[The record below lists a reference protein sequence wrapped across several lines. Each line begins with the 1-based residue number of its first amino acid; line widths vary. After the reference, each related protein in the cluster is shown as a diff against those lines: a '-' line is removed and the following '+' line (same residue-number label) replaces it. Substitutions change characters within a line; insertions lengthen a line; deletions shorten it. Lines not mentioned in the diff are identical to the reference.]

1 MFPGR
6 HSVMWEQVTGQGKPM
21 IVKDWP
27 GTHHIDLGGNV
38 EFLTKDS
45 VVEIQDKLE
54 MFLSDPVKAS
64 EMTKIAERKGMQYFS
79 YADISKRAIE

>member
-1 MFPGR
+1 
-6 HSVMWEQVTGQGKPM
+6 M

-38 EFLTKDS
+38 LFLNNDS
-45 VVEIQDKLE
+45 VNEIQGKILDL
-54 MFLSDPVKAS
+54 LSNSAQVS
-64 EMTKIAERKGMQYFS
+64 EMTKIAERKGMQTFS